1 MSFPRQ
7 LLNQDE
13 EVVLDVHP
21 HWLFFAEPALTGAG
35 LLILTIILAA
45 TVGGFVTT
53 IMLFLVLAAL
63 LWGLWRLLTW
73 RTTHFVI
80 TSDRLI
86 YRSGILAKRGIQIP
100 IERVNNVNFKQG
112 ILERF
117 LGAGDLL
124 VESAG
129 QDGQQR
135 FTDVRHPDQIQNI
148 IHAQMDVNERK
159 MYTGMANANAAAAVP
174 GAAGADTATQLEKLE
189 GMLQRGTLTR
199 AEFDAEKH
207 RLLGGD
213 EPLPPPPPAPSSS
226 SPLPPPGAGR

>member
-1 MSFPRQ
+1 MPFPRQ

-35 LLILTIILAA
+35 LLILTIILGA

-53 IMLFLVLAAL
+53 IMLFLL
-63 LWGLWRLLTW
+63 LVVVIWAVWRLLTW

-112 ILERF
+112 ILERL

-148 IHAQMDVNERK
+148 IHVQMDVNERK
-159 MYTGMANANAAAAVP
+159 MYTGMATANAAAAAP
-174 GAAGADTATQLEKLE
+174 GSAVDTATQLEKLE

-199 AEFDAEKH
+199 AEFEAEKH

-213 EPLPPPPPAPSSS
+213 ERLPPPPPPS